1 MASRQKYTMVDNV
14 IFQWKCDANIAK
26 IDAFG
31 FLPPEKAHQ
40 KKILCNKQVLVVGSQ
55 PQEKTMAEH
64 QKFMEEM
71 ETKQLKAVAMKNKN
85 MEKQVQTMEE
95 LLEENAKIEK
105 LIAIKQAEERKV
117 HEDEMKEMKEHVAI
131 MEMQLL
137 ELRREAIFQ
146 GVREKDLLKSLADDK
161 EHA

>member
-1 MASRQKYTMVDNV
+1 MQILQKSMLLFFY
-14 IFQWKCDANIAK
+14 
-26 IDAFG
+26 
-31 FLPPEKAHQ
+31 PPRRHIK

>member
-1 MASRQKYTMVDNV
+1 MQILQKSMLLVFY
-14 IFQWKCDANIAK
+14 
-26 IDAFG
+26 
-31 FLPPEKAHQ
+31 PPRRRIK

-64 QKFMEEM
+64 QKFME
-71 ETKQLKAVAMKNKN
+71 
-85 MEKQVQTMEE
+85 
-95 LLEENAKIEK
+95 
-105 LIAIKQAEERKV
+105 
-117 HEDEMKEMKEHVAI
+117 DEMKEMKEHVAI

-137 ELRREAIFQ
+137 ELKREAIFQ